1 MSFDWKQQTVIIT
14 GAYGGLGKKLCQTLN
29 NLGAQLIIT
38 GRDLPKLQQL
48 KESLN
53 ENTSIVAGD
62 VSSEQFCSDLLNHAM
77 DSQSSGHLLIN
88 NAGVSSAAF
97 LSQQS
102 SDEIKAQ
109 LDINLLAPIMLSK
122 TLLPWL
128 TSAKAGRIIN
138 IGSAFGA
145 IGYPGFSL
153 YSASKFGLRGFSQA
167 LNRELSDTSVSV
179 QYLAPRAI
187 ETSINSDK
195 VNELNAKLKNAVDKP
210 EHIVPQIVRAIEK
223 NKSEKFFGFPEKL
236 FAKINALFPGVV
248 SNAINKEHK
257 TIKQI
262 LSK

>member
-1 MSFDWKQQTVIIT
+1 MSLDWKQQTVIIT
-14 GAYGGLGKKLCQTLN
+14 GAYGGLGKELCYSLN
-29 NLGAQLIIT
+29 KLGANLIIT
-38 GRDLPKLQQL
+38 GRDGDKLQQL
-48 KESLN
+48 KQNLTNSTIL
-53 ENTSIVAGD
+53 VGD
-62 VSSEQFCSDLLNHAM
+62 VNSEEFINDLLTLTINKK
-77 DSQSSGHLLIN
+77 SEGHILIN

-122 TLLPWL
+122 FLMPWL
-128 TSAKAGRIIN
+128 KTAQSGKIIN
-138 IGSAFGA
+138 IGSTFGA

-167 LNRELSDTSVSV
+167 LNRELADTTVSV

-187 ETSINSDK
+187 ATNINSDK
-195 VNELNAKLKNAVDKP
+195 VNELNVKLKNAVDKP

-236 FAKINALFPGVV
+236 FAKINAIFPSVV

-257 TIKQI
+257 TIKQL